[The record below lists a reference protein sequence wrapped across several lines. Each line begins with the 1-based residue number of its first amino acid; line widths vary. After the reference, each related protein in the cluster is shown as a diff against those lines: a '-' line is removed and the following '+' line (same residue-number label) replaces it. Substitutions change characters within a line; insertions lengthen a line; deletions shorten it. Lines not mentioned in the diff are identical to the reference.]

1 MAQHRFTKENQPP
14 NRGRKK
20 SGLKIF
26 METLKIEK
34 PNIVLTKDDYFLLL
48 QTLLSGNKEYIINL
62 NKNEDLPLSL
72 KCVINAIK
80 NDIDNG
86 EMKVVNSLI
95 DRLYGKAEVASTKL
109 EVKSTSQVIDMSK
122 LSTEQLEAIASIPI
136 PEDEK
141 E

>member
-48 QTLLSGNKEYIINL
+48 QILLSGNKEYIINL
-62 NKNEDLPLSL
+62 GKNEDLPLSL

-109 EVKSTSQVIDMSK
+109 EVKSTSHVIDMSK

>member
-62 NKNEDLPLSL
+62 SRNEDLPLSL

-109 EVKSTSQVIDMSK
+109 EVKSTSHVIDMSK